1 MLASLQL
8 AKSKQNVYNKYKVLI
23 TIDIPNFYISSK
35 CINIGWFPEIRD
47 KIIQFLFDTDVYTP
61 KINPL
66 NSVLVYNLKNQLI
79 TMWYHTDLQGR
90 YLQVL
95 VTSRFFGIKSPD
107 TGQRCQAVV
116 DHAAG
121 SKALVTA
128 EMPSGGASEL
138 QDPVFVVD
146 IVMQVNSH
154 QRQQYHDGAYSHGIF
169 YLFIVRFSVSFV

>member
-79 TMWYHTDLQGR
+79 TM
-90 YLQVL
+90 
-95 VTSRFFGIKSPD
+95 
-107 TGQRCQAVV
+107 
-116 DHAAG
+116 
-121 SKALVTA
+121 
-128 EMPSGGASEL
+128 
-138 QDPVFVVD
+138 
-146 IVMQVNSH
+146 
-154 QRQQYHDGAYSHGIF
+154 
-169 YLFIVRFSVSFV
+169 